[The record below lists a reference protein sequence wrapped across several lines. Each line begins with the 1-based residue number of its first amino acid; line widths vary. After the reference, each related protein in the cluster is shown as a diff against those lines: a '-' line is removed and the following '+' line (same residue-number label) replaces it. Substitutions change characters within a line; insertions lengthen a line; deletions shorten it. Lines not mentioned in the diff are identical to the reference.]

1 MNLVGGYGSD
11 SESDVPSGPAAPN
24 PAPLETKKLQQVAAR
39 KVKRLDI
46 SFLPPEIQAALTR
59 GDSTNDSDD
68 EGAGAG
74 VSLNKQTSS
83 SSANN
88 DTGTKSKLLGLLPA
102 PKTKEEPRLESTQ
115 HKSSAAE
122 RSDQQASSAAPKSS
136 FVFGYATS
144 STTRVTKASDPA
156 QDERFR
162 ANEKSETAD
171 AMEADEETPSLP
183 WMQSSKSSS
192 TTKVLLANSCRP
204 FTVLSQQ
211 LRASLFIG
219 AYNAVRQCACSGKA
233 CD

>member
-24 PAPLETKKLQQVAAR
+24 PAPLETKKPQQVAAR
-39 KVKRLDI
+39 KIKRLDI

-68 EGAGAG
+68 EGIGAG
-74 VSLNKQTSS
+74 VSLNKQTSA
-83 SSANN
+83 SSASN

-102 PKTKEEPRLESTQ
+102 PKTKEEQRLESTRL
-115 HKSSAAE
+115 KSAAVE
-122 RSDQQASSAAPKSS
+122 RSDQQTSSAAPKSS

-156 QDERFR
+156 QDERLK

-192 TTKVLLANSCRP
+192 STKVLPVSLCRP
-204 FTVLSQQ
+204 LSGLSQ
-211 LRASLFIG
+211 
-219 AYNAVRQCACSGKA
+219 
-233 CD
+233 